1 MRVDYVFSRTI
12 GLMAIA
18 GLVFSFEATA
28 QTRLDLQ
35 TAKSQAAQSNEDFRI
50 IEARIERAQ
59 ALRREA
65 LSGLLPQVGLGVTTT
80 INGQEIV
87 LQDRVITPRVDWGGS
102 AFASIMLF
110 DGRQY
115 PTYSAA
121 GLQVEATE
129 KQAEWTRH
137 LLNYEVEQAFYAL
150 AAAERELEIAE
161 NAVALRRA
169 YADRANALAEQGVAI
184 PLDAARAES
193 QVLVAEQTVL
203 ASRAHLGNQADQLA
217 ILLGQEPGASIR
229 VDASKEGRPTPPE
242 STEGPANR
250 RDLETEAILI
260 EALKKQEDAIWWSL
274 LPSLELRTTGRVGPQ
289 SLSNPDNFLW
299 AVSLNLNWLLY
310 DGGARY
316 ARARAIA
323 SETEI
328 ATLELAANERRVQ
341 GAYAGALRDWK
352 AAFEAI
358 NVASRNLEVSRSAY
372 EMATARFDAGLA
384 TSIEVTEASDEL
396 FRAEL
401 TLVQMELAADLAAS
415 RYRFAR
421 GVGQ

>member
-1 MRVDYVFSRTI
+1 MRVEYVFSHKL
-12 GLMAIA
+12 GLMAFA
-18 GLVFSFEATA
+18 GLLFSLEASA
-28 QTRLDLQ
+28 ESRLDLQ
-35 TAKSQAAQSNEDFRI
+35 SAKLQASQSNEDFRI
-50 IEARIERAQ
+50 AEARIERAQ

-65 LSGLLPQVGLGVTTT
+65 LSGLLPQVGLGLTAT

-87 LQDRVITPRVDWGGS
+87 LQERVVTPRFDWGGS
-102 AFASIMLF
+102 AYASIMIF

-115 PTYSAA
+115 PTYSEA
-121 GLQVEATE
+121 GLQVEAIE
-129 KQAEWTRH
+129 KQAQWTRH
-137 LLNYEVEQAFYAL
+137 ILGYEVEQAFYAL

-161 NAVALRRA
+161 NAVNLRRA
-169 YADRANALAEQGVAI
+169 YADRAKALAEQGVAI

-203 ASRAHLGNQADQLA
+203 AARARLGNQADQLA
-217 ILLGQEPGASIR
+217 ILLGQEPGVGLR
-229 VDASKEGRPTPPE
+229 VDATKETRPTPPDGL
-242 STEGPANR
+242 EGTANR

-260 EALKKQEDAIWWSL
+260 EALKKREDAIWWSL

-310 DGGARY
+310 DGGARF
-316 ARARAIA
+316 ARARAISA
-323 SETEI
+323 ETEI
-328 ATLELAANERRVQ
+328 ATLELASNERRVK

-358 NVASRNLEVSRSAY
+358 RVASRNLEVSRSAY

-401 TLVQMELAADLAAS
+401 TLVQTELAADLAAS

-421 GVGQ
+421 GVNP